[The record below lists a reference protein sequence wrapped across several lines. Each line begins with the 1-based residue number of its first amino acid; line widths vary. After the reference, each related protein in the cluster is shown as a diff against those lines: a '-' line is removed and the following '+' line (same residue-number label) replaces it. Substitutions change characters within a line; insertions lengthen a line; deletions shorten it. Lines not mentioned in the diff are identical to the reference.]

1 MEVPLKFKRLT
12 RFAALGVAC
21 LAATA
26 LTGLPWADAS
36 STTARTAATDVGKPL
51 VKCLKFDFD
60 DQQVCGILRQGP
72 RGPRGPKG
80 KTGATG
86 ATGPIGATGATGA
99 QGPQGAVGPV
109 GAVGPQGPQGI
120 QGIQGSPG
128 HTVVVAGTQV
138 VEAPP
143 AGGPADPQG
152 TELTPTVARCTAP
165 GDPEAYGGGVQ
176 IQKSGSEVGG
186 DVVTLDQHY
195 LGTYNSGTGF
205 VDALPAGS
213 TPGTVST
220 QAANAY
226 EGQAVVTFLAA
237 GDTVTLQSYV
247 VCGP

>member
-1 MEVPLKFKRLT
+1 MKFKRLT
-12 RFAALGVAC
+12 RIFALGALC
-21 LAATA
+21 LTATA

-36 STTARTAATDVGKPL
+36 SSTAHTAASDPGKPL
-51 VKCLKFDFD
+51 VKCLKFDVD
-60 DQQVCGILRQGP
+60 DQRVCGIMR
-72 RGPRGPKG
+72 RGPQGVRGQKG
-80 KTGATG
+80 RTGQTGPIGLQG
-86 ATGPIGATGATGA
+86 ATGPQGSR
-99 QGPQGAVGPV
+99 GPQGAVGPV
-109 GAVGPQGPQGI
+109 GPVGPQGPQGI

-152 TELTPTVARCTAP
+152 KELTPSVARCTAP
-165 GDPEAYGGGVQ
+165 GAPEAYGGGVQ

-195 LGTYNSGTGF
+195 LGTYNSGT

-213 TPGTVST
+213 TAGTVST
-220 QAANAY
+220 QAADAY
-226 EGQAVVTFLAA
+226 QGQAVVTFLAA
-237 GDTVTLQSYV
+237 GDTVTVQSYV